1 MAETFEKKR
10 HLLVMRRS
18 PYGSSL
24 ARASVDL
31 GLAMGAFDQA
41 FDLLFLGDG
50 VLQLLQQQD
59 SATIGLKNIGKALS
73 SLPLYDVESVYV
85 DSAALARH
93 GISKDQLL
101 VPAVAL
107 DDAAIRQL
115 LTQCD
120 HLVSC

>member
-1 MAETFEKKR
+1 VAESGAKKR
-10 HLLVMRRS
+10 HLLVIRRA

-24 ARASVDL
+24 ARAAVDL
-31 GLAMGAFDQA
+31 GLAMGAFEQE

-50 VLQLLQQQD
+50 VLQLLQNQD
-59 SATIGLKNIGKALS
+59 SEAIGRKNLGKVLS

-85 DSAALARH
+85 DATALSRH
-93 GISKDQLL
+93 GIKQNQLL
-101 VPAVAL
+101 VPATAL